1 MASVALPGGVV
12 SMTAESAQRLLALG
26 QGDAALLYVALLR
39 YGGELPPARGA
50 LGWTAGRV
58 DAAYRA
64 LLGAG
69 LVAAT
74 AESPAGGE
82 RTHREA
88 PDYVT
93 GDILAALEGDGG
105 FAALQAQVERIL
117 GSILSPADLKALYAI
132 YDYMALPPEVIL
144 VLTNWCVE
152 EMERKY
158 GPGRRPRL
166 SQIKKTAQ
174 RWRDSGVDTLEAA
187 EEYLRRQSVLRSREA
202 QLLPLVGVR
211 DRAPLEREREYLAT
225 WLDWGFPPESVS
237 LAYQKTLMIKQSMSW
252 PYMNSILR
260 NWHSKGL
267 HSPAEIQ
274 RGDSGSGNS
283 GGPGGRGA
291 AAPGKSG
298 EKSRR
303 VAQDLADLKR
313 AAGKEQ

>member
-69 LVAAT
+69 LVAGT

-82 RTHREA
+82 RAVREA

-93 GDILAALEGDGG
+93 GDILAALEGDDA
-105 FAALQAQVERIL
+105 FATLQAQVERIL
-117 GSILSPADLKALYAI
+117 GSLLSPADLKTLYAV
-132 YDYMALPPEVIL
+132 YDYLALPPEVIL
-144 VLTNWCVE
+144 LLTNWCVE

-174 RWRDSGVDTLEAA
+174 RWRESGVDTLEGA
-187 EEYLRRQSVLRSREA
+187 EEYLRRQNALRDREA
-202 QLLPLVGVR
+202 GLLPLVGVR
-211 DRAPLEREREYLAT
+211 DRAPLDKEREYLST
-225 WLDWGFPPESVS
+225 WLDWGFPPETISM
-237 LAYQKTLMIKQSMSW
+237 AYQKTLMKKQSMSW

-260 NWHSKGL
+260 SWHNKGL
-267 HSPAEIQ
+267 HSPKEIEQ
-274 RGDSGSGNS
+274 RD
-283 GGPGGRGA
+283 GGHA
-291 AAPGKSG
+291 AAPRSQTA

-313 AAGKEQ
+313 AAGKEG